1 MFIMDEDGTKMSG
14 PVARK
19 VSLFRRAVLRNR
31 RREQSRETVA
41 ARGTDAAAPNAGDA
55 GTKNA
60 VKAQQ
65 MKIKAAFGDA
75 DAA

>member
-1 MFIMDEDGTKMSG
+1 MDEDGTKMSG

-19 VSLFRRAVLRNR
+19 VSLFQRAVLRNR
-31 RREQSRETVA
+31 RREESRETSA
-41 ARGTDAAAPNAGDA
+41 ARGTDAAASRET

-65 MKIKAAFGDA
+65 RKIAAAFGDA

>member
-1 MFIMDEDGTKMSG
+1 MFVMDEDGTKMSG

-55 GTKNA
+55 EVSLQSGSSRFRFGLLG
-60 VKAQQ
+60 V
-65 MKIKAAFGDA
+65 AAPFS
-75 DAA
+75 